1 MKTNDFNDDVR
12 NGAIAALDAMKI
24 IEQIAESGNSA
35 WTIDQC
41 FKAENI
47 AVNSAILAAGDIPER
62 AKGVITAMAQYIY
75 MCHSAGTP
83 NLEQWK
89 PESAMTPEQKTA
101 YRQTFIEADADL
113 RVIA

>member
-1 MKTNDFNDDVR
+1 MTTNNTDAR
-12 NGAIAALDAMKI
+12 NGAIAAIDAMKI
-24 IEQIAESGNSA
+24 IEQIAESGNIA

-47 AVNSAILAAGDIPER
+47 AVNSALLAAGDISER

-75 MCHSAGTP
+75 MCHSAGIP

-89 PESAMTPEQKTA
+89 PESAMTADEKAA
-101 YRQTFIEADADL
+101 YRQTFIDL
-113 RVIA
+113 DKEDIVIA